1 MGTLARKACLG
12 VIELGPTPVAVAEL
26 RSWNYDQQA
35 ATIDVSTMGNCD
47 TTEIAGRV
55 TRTVEATLYLA
66 DPADAAQDLILIGDS
81 VAIIAYPFGKTSGKL
96 SLTGNIEIT
105 GRTESGDNDGA
116 VELAFSASTPVELTR
131 GTVA

>member
-1 MGTLARKACLG
+1 MGILARKACLG
-12 VIELGPTPVAVAEL
+12 VIELGPTPAAVAEL

-47 TTEIAGRV
+47 TTELAGRV

-66 DPADAAQDLILIGDS
+66 DPADVVQDLLVIGDTL
-81 VAIIAYPFGKTSGKL
+81 AIIAYPFGKTSGKL

-105 GRTESGDNDGA
+105 GRTESGDVDGA
-116 VELAFSASTPVELTR
+116 VEMVFSATTPLELIR